1 MGNVIMPEDL
11 VAELPLERGDRVL
24 VASDV
29 TTLCWEALQ
38 QGKKFDLDRL
48 IDLLQKKIGPE
59 GTLLFPTYNWDF
71 CHGKAFDYRKNI
83 SLQHFQDLRIG
94 QVYRS
99 LLFDPYKLSI
109 TLFLAEFLIYATR
122 DETDNRQLY
131 DFIETSLLWLDN
143 ADGGFANF
151 HLVFMLRISLFI
163 GFYPNLDDYHEG
175 CWFDLREGCFTP
187 LRPSHNDCLKPDEA
201 ARMRTIMRMSL
212 DNMHLFRMSRVERNR
227 CAEIILYYYR
237 LHQSDFPELRSIE
250 VLKELF

>member
-1 MGNVIMPEDL
+1 MEVKTKAI
-11 VAELPLERGDRVL
+11 VL
-24 VASDV
+24 RTVKYGESRIIV
-29 TTLCWEALQ
+29 
-38 QGKKFDLDRL
+38 
-48 IDLLQKKIGPE
+48 DLLTREAGRVSMVCQLTKSGKGKIKKQ
-59 GTLLFPTYNWDF
+59 LLQPMTMLDV
-71 CHGKAFDYRKNI
+71 AFDYRKNI

-163 GFYPNLDDYHEG
+163 GFYPNLDDYHGG

-212 DNMHLFRMSRVERNR
+212 NNMHLFRMSRVERNR

>member
-1 MGNVIMPEDL
+1 MEVKTKAI
-11 VAELPLERGDRVL
+11 VL
-24 VASDV
+24 RTVKYGESRIIV
-29 TTLCWEALQ
+29 
-38 QGKKFDLDRL
+38 
-48 IDLLQKKIGPE
+48 DLLTREAGRVSMVCQLTKSGNGKIKKQ
-59 GTLLFPTYNWDF
+59 LLQPMTMLDV
-71 CHGKAFDYRKNI
+71 AFDYRKNI

>member
-1 MGNVIMPEDL
+1 MEVKTKAIVVRTVKYGESRIIV
-11 VAELPLERGDRVL
+11 
-24 VASDV
+24 
-29 TTLCWEALQ
+29 
-38 QGKKFDLDRL
+38 
-48 IDLLQKKIGPE
+48 DLLTREAGRVSMVCQLTKSGNGKIKKQ
-59 GTLLFPTYNWDF
+59 LLQPMTMLDV
-71 CHGKAFDYRKNI
+71 AFDYHKNI

>member
-1 MGNVIMPEDL
+1 MEVKTKAI
-11 VAELPLERGDRVL
+11 VL
-24 VASDV
+24 RTVKYGESRIIV
-29 TTLCWEALQ
+29 
-38 QGKKFDLDRL
+38 
-48 IDLLQKKIGPE
+48 DLLTREAGRVSMVCQLTKSGKGKIKKQ
-59 GTLLFPTYNWDF
+59 LLQPMTMLDV
-71 CHGKAFDYRKNI
+71 AFDYRKNI

-187 LRPSHNDCLKPDEA
+187 LRPTHNDCLKPDEA

>member
-1 MGNVIMPEDL
+1 MEVKTKAI
-11 VAELPLERGDRVL
+11 VL
-24 VASDV
+24 RTVKYGESRIIV
-29 TTLCWEALQ
+29 
-38 QGKKFDLDRL
+38 
-48 IDLLQKKIGPE
+48 DLLTREAGRVSMVCQLTKSGNGKIKKQ
-59 GTLLFPTYNWDF
+59 LLQPMTMLDVV
-71 CHGKAFDYRKNI
+71 FDYRKNI

>member
-1 MGNVIMPEDL
+1 MEVKTKAI
-11 VAELPLERGDRVL
+11 VL
-24 VASDV
+24 RTVKYGESRIIV
-29 TTLCWEALQ
+29 
-38 QGKKFDLDRL
+38 
-48 IDLLQKKIGPE
+48 DLLTREAGRVSMVCQLTKSGKGKIKKQ
-59 GTLLFPTYNWDF
+59 LLLPMTMLDV
-71 CHGKAFDYRKNI
+71 AFDYRKNI

-187 LRPSHNDCLKPDEA
+187 LRPTHNDCLKPDEA

-237 LHQSDFPELRSIE
+237 LHQSDFPELRSLD
-250 VLKELF
+250 VLRELF